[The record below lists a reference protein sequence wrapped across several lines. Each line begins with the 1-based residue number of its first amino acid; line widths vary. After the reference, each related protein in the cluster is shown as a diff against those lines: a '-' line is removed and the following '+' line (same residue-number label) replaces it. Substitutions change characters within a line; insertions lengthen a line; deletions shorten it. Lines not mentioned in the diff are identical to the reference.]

1 MVKGKYNYFDD
12 LEALSTLSL
21 SATSLACSISD
32 GEPTGVCLS
41 DLRRECDRLIC
52 KIEDALFSDF
62 LPPLERDSI
71 AAMTHCLSRVI
82 DRSADILSDPYTTA
96 AFMQSNQES
105 IVCVKLANEL
115 KNGIFMLRRIKKPS
129 ECPDLRGHRELLSEG
144 RQAHKNMLC
153 AVRSGKISKCH
164 REAIILTAR
173 LRTELSE
180 AFDKL
185 IEVMLNNI

>member
-12 LEALSTLSL
+12 LEALSVLAL
-21 SATSLACSISD
+21 SAASLACAREESLNIS
-32 GEPTGVCLS
+32 E
-41 DLRRECDRLIC
+41 LRQECDRLVC

-62 LPPLERDSI
+62 LPPLERDGI
-71 AAMTHCLSRVI
+71 AAVAHCLSRVI
-82 DRSADILSDPYTTA
+82 DRSTELLSDPYATA
-96 AFMQSNQES
+96 AFMTRNQEAD
-105 IVCVKLANEL
+105 ICIKLASEL
-115 KNGIFMLRRIKKPS
+115 RDGIFMLRRIKKPS
-129 ECPDLRGHRELLSEG
+129 ECPDLCGYRELLCQG
-144 RQAHKNMLC
+144 RRSHKRMLE
-153 AVRSGKISKCH
+153 AVRTGEVSKCH